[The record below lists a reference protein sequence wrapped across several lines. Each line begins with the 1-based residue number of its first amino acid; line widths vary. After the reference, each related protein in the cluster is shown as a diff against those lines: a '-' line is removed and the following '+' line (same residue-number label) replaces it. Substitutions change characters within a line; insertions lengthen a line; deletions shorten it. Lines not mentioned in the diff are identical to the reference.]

1 VVEVAGAVVGVVVG
15 ATVVAG
21 WVVAA
26 GDVVVVEATVMA
38 AVETVFPEAVSPA
51 HADKTSNPTMT
62 VDTVRVLTAEPATDP
77 CLITT
82 H

>member
-1 VVEVAGAVVGVVVG
+1 
-15 ATVVAG
+15 
-21 WVVAA
+21 
-26 GDVVVVEATVMA
+26 MA